1 MMWRRRVFG
10 IALITALTL
19 LVAFA
24 IAVYVHHFGS
34 AALHSSGYLHTS
46 PVALRRPI
54 WNARLFLVREDI
66 YDRSVRRVP
75 TTLFSASPSP

>member
-1 MMWRRRVFG
+1 MMWRRHVFA

-34 AALHSSGYLHTS
+34 AALHSSGYLAYVPRGTS
-46 PVALRRPI
+46 EANLERQAVFGP
-54 WNARLFLVREDI
+54 
-66 YDRSVRRVP
+66 
-75 TTLFSASPSP
+75 